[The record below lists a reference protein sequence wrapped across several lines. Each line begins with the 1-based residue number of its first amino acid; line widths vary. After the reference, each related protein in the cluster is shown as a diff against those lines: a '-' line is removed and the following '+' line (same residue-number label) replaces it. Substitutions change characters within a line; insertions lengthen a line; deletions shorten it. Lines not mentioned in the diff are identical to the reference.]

1 MIKKIN
7 WEHVREKSE
16 EWFRWCAFSCVVLS
30 VMTIALDME
39 WNSDTKISYVSA
51 VVAFAT
57 YNTFLK
63 TGKECFMRNNKK

>member
-7 WEHVREKSE
+7 WKHMREKLE
-16 EWFRWCAFSCVVLS
+16 EWFRWCAFSCVILS
-30 VMTIALDME
+30 AMIVALDIE
-39 WNSDTKISYVSA
+39 WNSGTKMSYVST

-57 YNTFLK
+57 YNTFLR